1 MGKGK
6 RQKQKKRKTAQA
18 LAQAQAA
25 ELAEPAE
32 PELPT
37 AIIPAPADIDTAN
50 ITDLPALKREVKGMD
65 ARQLAMLLEGA
76 LQQRVFISSDQKKLA
91 KGYHMAQ
98 MLADLVVNMQAQ
110 TAAGVV
116 IAIDNRQW
124 LDIVKFIHA
133 HLDGPASQQ
142 PQFSGVNVFKVYAGI
157 DPDKV

>member
-6 RQKQKKRKTAQA
+6 RNRRRQKKRKT
-18 LAQAQAA
+18 AQAQAA

-32 PELPT
+32 PESPT
-37 AIIPAPADIDTAN
+37 AIIPAPADIADTAS

-65 ARQLAMLLEGA
+65 ARQLAILLEGA
-76 LQQRVFISSDQKKLA
+76 LQQRVFISSNQKKLA

-124 LDIVKFIHA
+124 LDIVKFVHA